1 MTSHIFVIFARW
13 NLVHGQ
19 MIETNDVFDSEFCP
33 WGWEKGEYGSL
44 IQKWRTVVNEAV
56 FPNVK
61 YTMNWVRGIKTANN
75 VILAVQM
82 YT

>member
-1 MTSHIFVIFARW
+1 M
-13 NLVHGQ
+13 
-19 MIETNDVFDSEFCP
+19 
-33 WGWEKGEYGSL
+33 
-44 IQKWRTVVNEAV
+44 NEAV

-61 YTMNWVRGIKTANN
+61 YTMNLVRGIKTANN